1 LHLSTGA
8 EALGEMDLS
17 GNMTRQIESDLPVE
31 DDTSHIANIGK
42 LVEDMELKMRNL
54 LQEVYFGKA
63 KDVVGDLRSIG
74 ALTEANK
81 DKATHQEMI
90 NSMKR

>member
-1 LHLSTGA
+1 MHLSTGNDG
-8 EALGEMDLS
+8 LGEMDLS
-17 GNMTRQIESDLPVE
+17 GNMTRQIEQDMPVE

-63 KDVVGDLRSIG
+63 KDVVGDLRSEFSPPG
-74 ALTEANK
+74 NEDADA
-81 DKATHQEMI
+81 DKHC
-90 NSMKR
+90 